1 MIRAAT
7 AAARPSPVRGDW
19 FRALASLGGRCWLL
33 APSENTPVRGPKI
46 THWEGRYLGPVHDVD
61 LSQLFTAVLVPHP
74 DDVEVLVWVNVWT
87 SRNLSGEYR
96 GVSFCSMVPRVL
108 TDDWHLSGGEDRYK
122 DGC

>member
-1 MIRAAT
+1 M
-7 AAARPSPVRGDW
+7 
-19 FRALASLGGRCWLL
+19 L
-33 APSENTPVRGPKI
+33 APSVNTPERGPKI
-46 THWEGRYLGPVHDVD
+46 THWEGRYLGPVHGVD

-108 TDDWHLSGGEDRYK
+108 TDDWRLSGWEDWYK